1 VEHRDQL
8 DSASGAL
15 YRNGHHEEA
24 DMRCDGQR
32 WSLYTA
38 GLACLL
44 LVTVACGARSA
55 GDAARAPDSP
65 AARPG
70 TASAPEGSAPAAAQ
84 ASAAPAPLPQ
94 KVVVSYSSVAGSFVP
109 LWLAADQGLFAKYG
123 LDAEVTYIGTG
134 TTSMQSLIAGDVQYI
149 LTSGAEPAA
158 AYVAGAP
165 VQMIIAWD
173 YALPTVFIVVP
184 SIASPEQLRGQAIG
198 ITRFGGLPHV
208 AARLA
213 LKHWGLDPA
222 NDVQYLQ
229 LGGTPEIVAA
239 MQAGAV
245 VGGAMTPPTNM
256 PARKLGFRELGD
268 LGQMGIPYQG
278 DVVAGLQPYLA
289 ANPEVTRRLVQAL
302 LEGVKLALTDDA
314 TTTAT
319 LSKYTRLDDPE
330 LLSETI
336 PYLRRVMRREGYPTR
351 EGLQA
356 LLDDLAEGDAR
367 ARVVRPEQL
376 VDTTALDDVVATGFL
391 KQLYGE

>member
-1 VEHRDQL
+1 MTR
-8 DSASGAL
+8 SWRRSPWAAL
-15 YRNGHHEEA
+15 VG
-24 DMRCDGQR
+24 
-32 WSLYTA
+32 
-38 GLACLL
+38 L
-44 LVTVACGARSA
+44 LVLLAACGAQPATPRP
-55 GDAARAPDSP
+55 PDS
-65 AARPG
+65 
-70 TASAPEGSAPAAAQ
+70 AAAPG
-84 ASAAPAPLPQ
+84 SAAPAGAAPAAPAGAATPAPQAQ
-94 KVVVSYSSVAGSFVP
+94 KVMISYSSVAGSFVP

-123 LDAEVTYIGTG
+123 LDGEVTFISSG
-134 TTSMQSLIAGDVQYI
+134 TTSMQSLIAGDVQFI

-165 VQMIIAWD
+165 VQVVIAWD

-184 SIASPEQLRGQAIG
+184 SITRPEQLRGQALG

-213 LKHWGLDPA
+213 LKHWGLDPT

-289 ANPEVTRRLVQAL
+289 ANPEVARRLMRAL
-302 LEGVKLALTDDA
+302 LEGVKLALLDDA
-314 TTTAT
+314 AT
-319 LSKYTRLDDPE
+319 LASLAKYTRLDDVE
-330 LLSETI
+330 MLSETL
-336 PYLRRVMRREGYPTR
+336 PYLRRVMRRDGYPTM
-351 EGLQA
+351 EGLQS
-356 LLDDLAEGDAR
+356 LLDDIAESDAR
-367 ARVVRPEQL
+367 ARDVRPEQL
-376 VDTTALDDVVATGFL
+376 VDTTALDEVLREGFL
-391 KQLYGE
+391 KQLYGD

>member
-1 VEHRDQL
+1 MQRSARRLSLRIAGLTTLLVLVGACTAQPAAEAPRD
-8 DSASGAL
+8 AA
-15 YRNGHHEEA
+15 A
-24 DMRCDGQR
+24 AAAA
-32 WSLYTA
+32 TA
-38 GLACLL
+38 GLA
-44 LVTVACGARSA
+44 SA
-55 GDAARAPDSP
+55 NTAASEP
-65 AARPG
+65 A
-70 TASAPEGSAPAAAQ
+70 
-84 ASAAPAPLPQ
+84 AAPAPLPR

-109 LWLAADQGLFAKYG
+109 LWLAADEGLFPKYG
-123 LDAEVTYIGTG
+123 LDGELTYIGSG
-134 TTSMQSLIAGDVQYI
+134 TTSMQSLLAGDVQFI

-165 VQMIIAWD
+165 VQMVIAWD

-184 SIASPEQLRGQAIG
+184 SITSPEQLRGQAIG
-198 ITRFGGLPHV
+198 ITRFGGLPHI

-213 LKHWGLDPA
+213 LKHWGLDPT

-289 ANPEVTRRLVQAL
+289 ANPEVTRRLVRAL

-314 TTTAT
+314 RTAAT
-319 LSKYTRLDDPE
+319 LARYTRLDDPE
-330 LLSETI
+330 LLNETI
-336 PYLRRVMRREGYPTR
+336 PYLRRVMRREGYPTM
-351 EGLQA
+351 EGLQS
-356 LLDDLAEGDAR
+356 LLDDLAESDAR
-367 ARVVRPEQL
+367 ARDVQPAQL
-376 VDTTALDDVVATGFL
+376 VDTTALDEVLQTGFL
-391 KQLYGE
+391 QQLYGE